1 MPLLASWKLAM
12 QAERKAPYTIDS
24 YVRGVQYYLQWCS
37 GAEPL
42 ERTTLQ
48 RWVTHLL
55 DQGAEPATASI
66 RQQAVRRFGA
76 WLADPEVAEIDADPD
91 DSGPDT
97 TTNEVCGAFN
107 LGVPPGDIPGRLGQ
121 NDGRENYWTA
131 QRQSAWP
138 IIEGDCG

>member
-1 MPLLASWKLAM
+1 MRCTGGRVPHGEGIDMRYTLAAVALAVLLA
-12 QAERKAPYTIDS
+12 AP
-24 YVRGVQYYLQWCS
+24 
-37 GAEPL
+37 A
-42 ERTTLQ
+42 
-48 RWVTHLL
+48 H
-55 DQGAEPATASI
+55 
-66 RQQAVRRFGA
+66 
-76 WLADPEVAEIDADPD
+76 ADPD

-97 TTNEVCGAFN
+97 TKEVCGAFN